1 MTDLTLTQRIL
12 RIPINFLV
20 EHYFPNGFFF
30 GNGFCSVFEEAA
42 KGEGVVNSAPK
53 AAAAFLLN
61 YLSQRYSDE
70 VKFEITDVT
79 LRGEPVGRW
88 SITISRETEQ
98 QND

>member
-20 EHYFPNGFFF
+20 ERYFPDGFFF

-42 KGEGVVNSAPK
+42 KGEEVVDSAPK
-53 AAAAFLLN
+53 AAAAFLLS

-70 VKFEITDVT
+70 AKFEITDIT
-79 LRGEPVGRW
+79 LKGEPVGSW
-88 SITISRETEQ
+88 SITISRETEEV
-98 QND
+98 